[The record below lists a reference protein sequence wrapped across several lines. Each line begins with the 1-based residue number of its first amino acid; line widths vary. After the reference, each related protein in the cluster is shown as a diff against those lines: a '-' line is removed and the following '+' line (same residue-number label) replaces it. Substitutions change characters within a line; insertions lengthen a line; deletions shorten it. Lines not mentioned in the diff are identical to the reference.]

1 MNKPMAKQQMAAI
14 QKALAVMARPG
25 QVIEVRIVGVD
36 GRKGRV
42 DSGYFDNFEQLA
54 RVIPSYKR
62 RAEGI
67 YITLNPVN
75 PALLARAA
83 NRIKPWSTLTTAD
96 TDILYRQ
103 WLPID
108 IDPIRPAGISS
119 THEEHEAAHEKALA
133 IGYALAG
140 CGWPSPVYADS
151 GNGAHLLYRVD
162 LPNTPNAAQL
172 LQNCL
177 QALAAKHNDDLVKID
192 VGNYNAG
199 RIWKLYYTLTAK
211 GDSTKDRPHRW
222 SRIISVDAPL
232 GIVSEPLLQQ
242 LATLAPAQSIAE
254 EPRMIAAFDIDA
266 WLERHGLNATKC
278 AWKGGWRWK
287 LERCPFSD
295 AHIDGAY
302 VVQFA
307 NGAISAGCHHN
318 SCKHKTW
325 RDLRTLYE
333 SPEAVAPIRPPD
345 LDLQHLIRAELSTA
359 FRGFMQELKA
369 ELGTVNASSS
379 TLP

>member
-1 MNKPMAKQQMAAI
+1 MNKQMAKQQMAAI
-14 QKALAVMARPG
+14 QKALAVMAKPG

-54 RVIPSYKR
+54 RAIPSYTR

-83 NRIKPWSTLTTAD
+83 NRIKPWSNLTTTD
-96 TDILYRQ
+96 TDIIYRQ

-108 IDPIRPAGISS
+108 IDPVRPAGISS
-119 THEEHEAAHEKALA
+119 THEEHEATQEKALA
-133 IGYALAG
+133 IGDALASY
-140 CGWPSPVYADS
+140 GWPSPVYADS

-162 LPNTPNAAQL
+162 LPNTLESAQL
-172 LQNCL
+172 LQHCL
-177 QALAAKHNDDLVKID
+177 QALATQHNDDSVKID
-192 VGNYNAG
+192 SGNYNAG

-211 GDSTKDRPHRW
+211 GDSTKERPHRW
-222 SRIISVDAPL
+222 SRIISADSPMGV
-232 GIVSEPLLQQ
+232 VSETQLQQ
-242 LATLAPAQSIAE
+242 LAVMAPAQPLSE
-254 EPRMIAAFDIDA
+254 EPKASSAFDIDA
-266 WLERHGLNATKC
+266 WLQRHGLNAYKS

-287 LERCPFSD
+287 LERCPFSN
-295 AHIDGAY
+295 AHNDGAY
-302 VVQFA
+302 IVQFA

-318 SCKHKTW
+318 SCQSKTW

-333 SPEAVAPIRPPD
+333 SPEQTPPLRKPD
-345 LDLQHLIRAELSTA
+345 LDLQHLLRTELSVA
-359 FRGFMQELKA
+359 FSGFLQELKD
-369 ELGTVNASSS
+369 ELRTANPSAIAQ
-379 TLP
+379 P

>member
-1 MNKPMAKQQMAAI
+1 MNQQTVKQQIAAI
-14 QKALAVMARPG
+14 QKALSVMANAG
-25 QVIEVRIVGVD
+25 QVIEVRMVSVD

-42 DSGYFDNFEQLA
+42 DSGYFDSFEQLA
-54 RVIPSYKR
+54 RVIPSYTR
-62 RAEGI
+62 RTEGI

-83 NRIKPWSTLTTAD
+83 NRIKQWSTLTTAD
-96 TDILYRQ
+96 TDIIYRQ

-108 IDPIRPAGISS
+108 IDPVRPAGISS
-119 THEEHEAAHEKALA
+119 THEEHKAAHEKALA
-133 IGYALAG
+133 IQDALTDY
-140 CGWPSPVYADS
+140 GWPFPVYADS

-162 LPNTPNAAQL
+162 LPNTPESAKL

-211 GDSTKDRPHRW
+211 GDSTKERPHRW
-222 SRIISVDAPL
+222 SRIISVDAPI
-232 GIVSEPLLQQ
+232 GIVSETHLQQ
-242 LATLAPAQSIAE
+242 LAAMAPAQPLPE
-254 EPRMIAAFDIDA
+254 EPKASSTFDIDA
-266 WLERHGLNATKC
+266 WLQRHGLNAYKS

-295 AHIDGAY
+295 AHADGAY

-345 LDLQHLIRAELSTA
+345 LDLQHLIRSELSTA

-369 ELGTVNASSS
+369 ELKTTKARSS

>member
-1 MNKPMAKQQMAAI
+1 MNQQTAKQQIAAI
-14 QKALAVMARPG
+14 HKALSVMATPG
-25 QVIEVRIVGVD
+25 QVLEVRMVNID

-54 RVIPSYKR
+54 RAIPSYTR

-83 NRIKPWSTLTTAD
+83 NRIKPWSNLTTTD
-96 TDILYRQ
+96 TDIIYRQ

-108 IDPIRPAGISS
+108 IDPFRPAGISS
-119 THEEHEAAHEKALA
+119 TQGEHEATHEKALA
-133 IGYALAG
+133 IADALASW
-140 CGWPSPVYADS
+140 GWPSPVYADS

-162 LPNTPNAAQL
+162 LPNTPASAQL

-211 GDSTKDRPHRW
+211 GDSTKERPHRW
-222 SRIISVDAPL
+222 SRIISADAPL
-232 GIVSEPLLQQ
+232 GVVSESLLQQ
-242 LATLAPAQSIAE
+242 LAALAPAQTIVE
-254 EPRMIAAFDIDA
+254 EPRISAAFDIDA
-266 WLERHGLNATKC
+266 WLKRHGLNATKRT
-278 AWKGGWRWK
+278 WKGGWRWK
-287 LERCPFSD
+287 LERCPFSN
-295 AHIDGAY
+295 AHNDGAY
-302 VVQFA
+302 IVQFA

-318 SCKHKTW
+318 SCKHMTW

-333 SPEAVAPIRPPD
+333 SPAAVAPIRSPD

-369 ELGTVNASSS
+369 ELQTAKTPSP